1 MLKLPSPNVAAETHT
16 VYLSYKGVYAPAV
29 LPGNSLFKHTSWL
42 SKKLSCTKILLMVRM
57 RPTAIALNYSIE
69 NIWNDVRQ
77 KIYEKFQFD
86 SLVWG
91 SLTLAPI
98 KAQFDNCL
106 SSSLLM
112 PAKKT
117 LWQQLRFVVC
127 WLSLFLVQQNNT
139 STWSKCF
146 VLPHDALVTYHKT
159 WVNSWQV
166 DLMACWSGGNWSY
179 DTELNYETSMKVEV
193 VELFVRPFPPL
204 PPFLTPSTR
213 KGLGTKLNY
222 YQVNKSCT

>member
-1 MLKLPSPNVAAETHT
+1 MV
-16 VYLSYKGVYAPAV
+16 LS
-29 LPGNSLFKHTSWL
+29 GNSLFKLTLAGCQRS
-42 SKKLSCTKILLMVRM
+42 SYTKILLMVHM
-57 RPTAIALNYSIE
+57 RPAAITLNYSIE
-69 NIWNDVRQ
+69 NIRNNIRQ

-117 LWQQLRFVVC
+117 LWQQLSFMVC

-139 STWSKCF
+139 STWSKRFGVAPWCSCPIPQNIKKLSWF
-146 VLPHDALVTYHKT
+146 VTSWSRGMLIWWQLISWELISWH
-159 WVNSWQV
+159 WV
-166 DLMACWSGGNWSY
+166 
-179 DTELNYETSMKVEV
+179 
-193 VELFVRPFPPL
+193 
-204 PPFLTPSTR
+204 
-213 KGLGTKLNY
+213 
-222 YQVNKSCT
+222 

>member
-1 MLKLPSPNVAAETHT
+1 MV
-16 VYLSYKGVYAPAV
+16 LS
-29 LPGNSLFKHTSWL
+29 GNSLFKLTLAGCQRS
-42 SKKLSCTKILLMVRM
+42 SYTKILLMVHM
-57 RPTAIALNYSIE
+57 RPAAITLNYSIE
-69 NIWNDVRQ
+69 NIRNNIRQ

-179 DTELNYETSMKVEV
+179 DTEFNY
-193 VELFVRPFPPL
+193 
-204 PPFLTPSTR
+204 
-213 KGLGTKLNY
+213 
-222 YQVNKSCT
+222 